1 MLDHVSL
8 GVVALERAAK
18 FYDVVLQPLGFVRV
32 WTSEK
37 AIGYG
42 TQGSDDRLA
51 LKEREG
57 ATPAGPGFHLALT
70 ATSRAAVDSFHAAAL
85 RHGGADD
92 GAPGLRPAYGPG
104 YYAAFVQDPDGYS
117 VEAVFHEPA

>member
-8 GVVALERAAK
+8 GVVDLSRAAAL
-18 FYDVVLQPLGFVRV
+18 YDAALASLGFVRV
-32 WTSEK
+32 WTIEK

-42 TQGSDDRLA
+42 YGGGEDKFA

-57 ATPAGPGFHLALT
+57 ASPAGNGFHLAFT
-70 ATSRAAVDSFHAAAL
+70 ATSREAVDSFHAAAL
-85 RHGGADD
+85 LHGGASE

-104 YYAAFVQDPDGYS
+104 YYAAFIRDPDGYAI
-117 VEAVFHEPA
+117 EAVFHEPT